1 MTDTEIQ
8 DYEGFSVEY
17 KDASHRYWLHNTNPL
32 ENGERKPA
40 ISVTSALSILDKPA
54 LRRWQGNED
63 ATAVLGLERDGELRG
78 VPTDKAIYVARE
90 RGYGAEALRDKGGAR
105 GTAVHEA
112 LSLYCSERRVPNLSD
127 FSDEARGYVQ
137 AACDWLLTV
146 APEPLIVERIVGSP
160 KHGFAG
166 RFDLI
171 AWIPNIPG
179 GLLSESKRTLI
190 DFKTSANA
198 GLYPESHIQLAGYQL
213 AFEECGIEPVD
224 RAIIVSLDP
233 DGFWKTTECKASAED
248 FLSVLEMQKRLSMLK
263 KALKPAKASA

>member
-1 MTDTEIQ
+1 MSDTEIQ

-17 KDASHRYWLHNTNPL
+17 KDASHRYWICRPK
-32 ENGERKPA
+32 EQPFDREPA

-63 ATAVLGLERDGELRG
+63 ATAVLLLEREGRFHGIQTE
-78 VPTDKAIYVARE
+78 KAVYLARE
-90 RGYGAEALRDKGGAR
+90 WGYGAEALRDKGGAR

-112 LSLYCSERRVPNLSD
+112 LRLYCESGTVPSLSD
-127 FSDEARGYVQ
+127 YNDETRGYVQ
-137 AACDWLLTV
+137 AACDWLLEA
-146 APEPLIVERIVGSP
+146 APEPVIVERIVGSP
-160 KHGFAG
+160 TYGYAG

-171 AWIPNIPG
+171 AMIDR
-179 GLLSESKRTLI
+179 KRTLV

-198 GLYPESHIQLAGYQL
+198 GLYPESHIQLAGYMTT
-213 AFEECGIEPVD
+213 FEECGIEPID

-233 DGFWKTTECKASAED
+233 DGFYKTAECEATHEDWIAVLKAHRRVSA
-248 FLSVLEMQKRLSMLK
+248 LK

>member
-1 MTDTEIQ
+1 MTEREFQ
-8 DYEGFSVEY
+8 QYEGFAVEFLPN
-17 KDASHRYWLHNTNPL
+17 SHRYFLHKSPPDGRL
-32 ENGERKPA
+32 PA

-112 LSLYCSERRVPNLSD
+112 LRMYCETGAVPSLGDYN
-127 FSDEARGYVQ
+127 DETRGYVQ
-137 AACDWLLTV
+137 AACEWLLE
-146 APEPLIVERIVGSP
+146 ASPEPCDGLVERIVGSP
-160 KHGFAG
+160 EYGYAG

-171 AWIPNIPG
+171 AYLDGPG
-179 GLLSESKRTLI
+179 KPRTLV

-198 GLYPESHIQLAGYQL
+198 GAYPESHLQLAGYQI
-213 AFEECGIEPVD
+213 AFPECGIKPVEK
-224 RAIIVSLDP
+224 AIIVALDEN
-233 DGFWKTTECKASAED
+233 GFYKVTECMSTGTD
-248 FLSVLEMQKRLSMLK
+248 FLAILTAHRRVSALK